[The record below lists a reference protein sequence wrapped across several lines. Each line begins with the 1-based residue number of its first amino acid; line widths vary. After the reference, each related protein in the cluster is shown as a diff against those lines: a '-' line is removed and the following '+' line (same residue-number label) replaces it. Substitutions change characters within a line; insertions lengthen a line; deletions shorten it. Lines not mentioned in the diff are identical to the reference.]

1 MLLAGGKDKEMPRT
15 KKDTAATPIAGEVE
29 ITENP
34 KIPLEEEKV
43 STVQPEGNEGSAASQ
58 ESSGQAPPAEK
69 KKPLNKWRKSKPKK
83 NMKTGGNNSKNK
95 AKKKEKPQ
103 PPAEITRE
111 ELVKGAFEAKS
122 KDREK
127 RIRTSTRPSVPKYQG
142 KGVIS
147 TTNPTRK
154 ADTKKEF
161 DIAREEALQD
171 FRASLDPNA
180 RRKLT
185 GTVVGS
191 NTLIA
196 PDGEPL
202 VIALVLYKGVLV
214 NIPADEFL
222 VPYRDYKTGEIVEFD
237 RHEMTPLRI
246 KTHIRRRFGSEVDF
260 RVTRILDGDEILGS
274 RLLAMEEI
282 KDRWWRRAK
291 MKKEKDENGNYL
303 PVLRKGVVCK
313 ARIVCVIDS
322 GIYIEL
328 LGVESYLAAAEI
340 GQTYINSVQNM
351 YQPGQMIDVVIKEI
365 KFFDDGEIAFKASN
379 RLVNRNKQK
388 EFFDRIK
395 INDNFQGEVVMIK
408 YDEKAKLTKF
418 MVKVSEE
425 LQVFCSIG
433 PNVIKFPKLHSIVEV
448 RVTEKHEKA
457 LHLAGY
463 IVHLLKY

>member
-15 KKDTAATPIAGEVE
+15 KKDTAATPIASEVG

-34 KIPLEEEKV
+34 KIPLEEEKI
-43 STVQPEGNEGSAASQ
+43 SKVQPEGSDTPIASQ
-58 ESSGQAPPAEK
+58 ENPEGAPPAEK
-69 KKPLNKWRKSKPKK
+69 KKPLNKWRKSKTKK
-83 NMKTGGNNSKNK
+83 NTKPNGKEANSKVK
-95 AKKKEKPQ
+95 EEKPEE
-103 PPAEITRE
+103 PPAEMTKD
-111 ELVKGAFEAKS
+111 ELAVGALEAKS
-122 KDREK
+122 KDHKK
-127 RIRTSTRPSVPKYQG
+127 RISTSTRPSVPKYRG

-147 TTNPTRK
+147 ATNPTRR
-154 ADTKKEF
+154 ADTKKEI
-161 DIAREEALQD
+161 DVIKEEVLQD

-196 PDGEPL
+196 PDGKPL
-202 VIALVLYKGVLV
+202 VIALVLYRGVLV

-222 VPYRDYKTGEIVEFD
+222 VPYREYKTGEMVEFD
-237 RHEMTPLRI
+237 RDEMTPLRI

-260 RVTRILDGDEILGS
+260 RVTRILDGKEILGS

-282 KDRWWRRAK
+282 RDRWWKRAK
-291 MKKEKDENGNYL
+291 MKNEKDENGNYL
-303 PVLRKGVVCK
+303 PVMRKGVTCK
-313 ARIVCVIDS
+313 ARIVCVINS

-328 LGVESYLAAAEI
+328 LGVESYLSAAEI
-340 GQTYINSVQNM
+340 GQTYIDSVQNM
-351 YQPGQMIDVVIKEI
+351 YQPGQKIDVVIKDI
-365 KFFDDGEIAFKASN
+365 KFYADGEIAFKASN
-379 RLVNRNKQK
+379 RLVNKDEQK

-433 PNVIKFPKLHSIVEV
+433 PNVIKFPRLHSIVEV
-448 RVTEKHEKA
+448 RVTEKHENA